1 MRDFVWLALGVL
13 LFLVWGLSYIVFHV
27 AGFLIHLLL
36 VFALISVIVDG
47 FIGTPCR
54 SAPITKPTSPA
65 YGFVP

>member
-36 VFALISVIVDG
+36 VFALISVIVDAFTG
-47 FIGTPCR
+47 KRT
-54 SAPITKPTSPA
+54 APRQ
-65 YGFVP
+65 